1 MNNKSIRQEQTDQ
14 AISEATDHIN
24 HYTTQLS
31 NIAGTPD
38 EELIVDIT
46 TQTAKNILF
55 TALQH
60 APVTNTGSRDADR
73 NLRQAASIAALQA
86 REAAYPAAL
95 CNVST
100 LRLKNIAPE
109 GRGEWMHR
117 NAQALQA
124 TGQAVRD
131 SYRGMLM
138 ACTAGLGHDD
148 VSRSARRQAVDLA
161 AHVSTVTDTVT
172 NIGTIKGKD
181 ADVPNEIHGR
191 GLGIT

>member
-1 MNNKSIRQEQTDQ
+1 MRISSGVSKGIDREQTDR
-14 AISEATDHIN
+14 AITEARGHIVR
-24 HYTTQLS
+24 YADQLS
-31 NIAGTPD
+31 NIARAPL
-38 EELIVDIT
+38 EELILDIT
-46 TQTAKNILF
+46 TQTIRQVLF

-60 APVTNTGSRDADR
+60 APVTNTGSPDADR
-73 NLRQAASIAALQA
+73 NLRQALSIAALQA

-100 LRLKNIAPE
+100 LLLKNITTE

-138 ACTAGLGHDD
+138 VCTAGLGHDD

-161 AHVSTVTDTVT
+161 AHVSTVKEMMPTLS
-172 NIGTIKGKD
+172 NQ
-181 ADVPNEIHGR
+181 PLR
-191 GLGIT
+191 

>member
-1 MNNKSIRQEQTDQ
+1 MYNKSIRQKQTDQ

-46 TQTAKNILF
+46 TQTVKQILF

-60 APVTNTGSRDADR
+60 APVTNTGSPDADR

-95 CNVST
+95 CNAST
-100 LRLKNIAPE
+100 LRLKNITPE

-117 NAQALQA
+117 NAQTLQA
-124 TGQAVRD
+124 TGQAIRD
-131 SYRGMLM
+131 TYRGMLM
-138 ACTAGLGHDD
+138 ACTAGMGQDD

-161 AHVSTVTDTVT
+161 AHVSTVIDAVT
-172 NIGTIKGKD
+172 NID
-181 ADVPNEIHGR
+181 AIRERMPTFPN
-191 GLGIT
+191 